1 MAAQNTQILAQRAI
15 SLLASPRA
23 CMAALDDGF
32 AIYRGADRRRRPALV
47 LTRALGEEWIA
58 QGLVRQA
65 GPQTYRLRDMP
76 AAPRVGNISGR
87 EKPAGPNRRGLA
99 GLEAHE
105 AAALGRLGADLEAS
119 QAGALRGVDWS
130 TPSRARSYGPNHDPL
145 AAGAAAR
152 GRARQ
157 ALAALAQPLAD
168 VAQTL
173 CTERITSLEV
183 LERRMR
189 WPARSAKLA
198 IKLVAAQLA
207 HYYRHHAPGGAA

>member
-1 MAAQNTQILAQRAI
+1 MAAQNTHILAQRAI

-32 AIYRGADRRRRPALV
+32 AIFRGADRRRRPALV
-47 LTRALGEEWIA
+47 LARALGEEWIA

-65 GPQTYRLRDMP
+65 GPHTYRLREMP
-76 AAPRVGNISGR
+76 AAPRVGEISAR
-87 EKPAGPNRRGLA
+87 EKPGPNSRGLA

-105 AAALGRLGADLEAS
+105 AGALARLSTDLEAS

-130 TPSRARSYGPNHDPL
+130 TPSRARSYGPNHNPL
-145 AAGAAAR
+145 PAGAAAR

-173 CTERITSLEV
+173 CTERISSLEA

-207 HYYRHHAPGGAA
+207 HHYRHHAPAGAD